1 MTPSLGVDGGSVLPA
16 GHWSASVAFRYY
28 NSRQDVLGDEPLDHA
43 IVYANT
49 HVYGFDL
56 SAAYAVT
63 DRFDLIFEV
72 PFQYGTR
79 QTWIEHDIL
88 SRDLHTMRAGGIGDP
103 RVRADF
109 WLLDPKKFPTGNI
122 SLGLG
127 IKIPL
132 GVDDA
137 SDIAYRGPGYRNTGK
152 VLRPVDPAIQPA
164 DGGWGIILASHAFTS
179 LYFPA
184 LPSSNWLKNTY
195 AYADAIYLFN
205 PQEMNHTQTPFADD
219 PRQTAGGDKGLR
231 FDSIPD
237 QWLARMGVSQTVWP
251 SKGLAVSAGIRWEG
265 VPAYDVIG
273 GSNGW
278 RLPGNSLSF
287 EPGVTWSPR
296 AQDSFSVFVP
306 IAVHRHADRSAPFER
321 LGIAPGPGLA
331 TIADW
336 ELIISYTHQF

>member
-1 MTPSLGVDGGSVLPA
+1 VTPSWGVEGGSVLPA
-16 GHWSASVAFRYY
+16 GHWSASAAFRYY
-28 NSRQDVLGDEPLDHA
+28 NSRQDVLGDEPQAHP

-56 SAAYAVT
+56 TATYAVT
-63 DRFDLIFEV
+63 DRFDLTLEL

-79 QTWIEHDIL
+79 ATSIEHDF
-88 SRDLHTMRAGGIGDP
+88 RFPNPPPLHTMRAGGMGDP
-103 RVRADF
+103 RLRADY
-109 WLLDPKKFPTGNI
+109 WLLDPKKYPNRNV

-127 IKIPL
+127 IKIPI

-137 SDIAYRGPGYRNTGK
+137 TDYSYRPTGK

-179 LYFPA
+179 LYFPS
-184 LPSSNWLKNTY
+184 LPYSNWFKNTF

-205 PQEMNHTQTPFADD
+205 PEEMNDTQTVFADV
-219 PRQTAGGDKGLR
+219 PQLTAGGDKGLR

-237 QWLARMGVSQTVWP
+237 QWLARMGVSQVIWP
-251 SKGLAVSAGIRWEG
+251 SKGISVSAGVRWEG
-265 VPAYDVIG
+265 VPAHDVFG
-273 GSNGW
+273 GDNGW
-278 RLPGNSLSF
+278 RLPGNAFSF
-287 EPGVTWSPR
+287 EPGVTWSN
-296 AQDSFSVFVP
+296 AKDSFSVFVP
-306 IAVHRHADRSAPFER
+306 IAVHRHASRSAPFER
-321 LGIAPGPGLA
+321 LHVPGTNLA

>member
-1 MTPSLGVDGGSVLPA
+1 VTPSLGVEGTSILPA

-28 NSRQDVLGDEPLDHA
+28 NSRQDVRGDEPLDHPF
-43 IVYANT
+43 IYANT

-56 SAAYAVT
+56 STTYAVT
-63 DRFDLIFEV
+63 DRFDLTLEV

-79 QTWIEHDIL
+79 STWIEHNFM
-88 SRDLHTMRAGGIGDP
+88 SRDLHTMRAGGVGDP
-103 RVRADF
+103 RLRADF
-109 WLLDPKKFPTGNI
+109 WLLDPKKSPDRNI

-127 IKIPL
+127 IEIPI

-137 SDIAYRGPGYRNTGK
+137 TDYSYRATGK
-152 VLRPVDPAIQPA
+152 VIRPVDPGIQPA
-164 DGGWGIILASHAFTS
+164 NGGWGIILAGHAFTT
-179 LYFPA
+179 LYFPD
-184 LPSSNWLKNTY
+184 LPYSNWFKNTW
-195 AYADAIYLFN
+195 AYADAIYIFT
-205 PQEMNHTQTPFADD
+205 PQEMNDTESVFGDEPAL
-219 PRQTAGGDKGLR
+219 TAGGDKGLR

-287 EPGVTWSPR
+287 EPGVTWSN
-296 AQDSFSVFVP
+296 AKDSFSVFVP
-306 IAVHRHADRSAPFER
+306 IAVHRHASRSAPFER
-321 LGIAPGPGLA
+321 LGINPGPGVA

-336 ELIISYTHQF
+336 ELILSYTHQF